1 MKLNSFGSLQSTK
14 SKFYGCFPPDSI
26 ENGIRKV
33 KKKKEHKNK
42 KEIVQLRKEKIRFL
56 INYKLCLLIE
66 KVQ

>member
-42 KEIVQLRKEKIRFL
+42 KRNRPITKRKNQVL
-56 INYKLCLLIE
+56 D
-66 KVQ
+66 